1 MARRITLCRPQAAA
15 VEVATADPCVEEL
28 ESPTP
33 GHLGTDGVMLQ
44 GGSSLGPAAA
54 AAVPVTWACTQL
66 GSPACSCRLPLGEP
80 QNAPLVQRH
89 QA

>member
-1 MARRITLCRPQAAA
+1 MMKALSRPHASKGHAGVRCVPGRNAVMARRMTLCRPQAAA

-44 GGSSLGPAAA
+44 GKD
-54 AAVPVTWACTQL
+54 
-66 GSPACSCRLPLGEP
+66 
-80 QNAPLVQRH
+80 
-89 QA
+89 